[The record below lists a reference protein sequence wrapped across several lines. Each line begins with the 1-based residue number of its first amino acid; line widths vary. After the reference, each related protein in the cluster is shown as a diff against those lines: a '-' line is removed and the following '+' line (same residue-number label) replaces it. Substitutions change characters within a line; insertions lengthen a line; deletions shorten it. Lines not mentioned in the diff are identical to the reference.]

1 MTKLISNNKN
11 TLTLTATTLL
21 IATIL
26 MMSSAVNFSAS
37 ATTIELDGDAREDKF
52 NQLYRDDQ
60 DFKQIVDNYRKI
72 SAKDALTSSDW
83 NQLEGLLDAINMK
96 MDGKTLSKEA
106 WTDYRPLFK
115 DAIEG
120 KKAITKL
127 KSQPSVLADSS
138 AVSALATL
146 VDTDYMPALYQP
158 TIDISGGSHSGHT
171 HSGGNGFIKYFVKTF
186 DQTVY
191 GYTLPNKFIYEVSL
205 VFADEDCFL
214 LGSNSCDA
222 AYDNQRLADWGR
234 IKDIESFFIIADKTS
249 GSVDR
254 LSFLKVVLNK
264 SGGGT
269 KTADG
274 AYTFIR
280 TFDDLDHQVAQDSSW
295 TYHSGKHMKIWVN
308 TWNHAMTDVDTNP
321 TLSDTLFQVWTYTKN
336 TGARY
341 NAENSESTMSYT
353 GESLLQ
359 SP

>member
-1 MTKLISNNKN
+1 MTSKTTKTIL
-11 TLTLTATTLL
+11 LTATTLL
-21 IATIL
+21 TATIL
-26 MMSSAVNFSAS
+26 MMSSEMNFSAS

-52 NQLYRDDQ
+52 NKLYMDDQ
-60 DFKQIVDNYRKI
+60 DFKQLVDNYRKI
-72 SAKDALTSSDW
+72 STNDALKSSDW

-96 MDGKTLSKEA
+96 MDGKTLSKEE
-106 WTDYRPLFK
+106 WVEYRPLFK
-115 DAIEG
+115 DSIEG
-120 KKAITKL
+120 KNAITKL

-138 AVSALATL
+138 EVSALATL

-158 TIDISGGSHSGHT
+158 TIDISSGSHSGHT
-171 HSGGNGFIKYFVKTF
+171 HSGGNGFTKYFVKTF

-205 VFADEDCFL
+205 VFVDEDCFL
-214 LGSNSCDA
+214 AGSNFCDA
-222 AYDNQRLADWGR
+222 AYDTQRLADWGR
-234 IKDIESFFIIADKTS
+234 IKDIESFFIIVDKTS
-249 GSVDR
+249 GNVDR

-274 AYTFIR
+274 AYTFIK
-280 TFDDLDHQVAQDSSW
+280 TFDDLDHQVAKDSSW

-336 TGARY
+336 IGARY
-341 NAENSESTMSYT
+341 NAENNQSTMIYT